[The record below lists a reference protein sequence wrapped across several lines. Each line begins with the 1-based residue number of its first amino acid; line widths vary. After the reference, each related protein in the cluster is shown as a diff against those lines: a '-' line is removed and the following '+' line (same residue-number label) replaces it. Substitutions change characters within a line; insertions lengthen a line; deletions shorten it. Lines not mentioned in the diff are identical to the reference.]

1 VSLFGSLVFL
11 PPIRVRTFA
20 MAWPSGASLIGG
32 WLFPHS
38 IDLDSISIIRLASS
52 LFYPIPI
59 LAWSRT
65 LSDAPIFL
73 TSTTNPMD
81 HRSNTAVSLTP
92 RANVGSPTRTS
103 QAGTPRPPLRTHSR
117 ELRIL
122 SEQPL
127 ARIEQALIRP
137 LTRRRGLDSDT
148 GRLRCHS
155 LPSRSPR
162 SLAGARVLLTN
173 PSGPWTS
180 RLVAGDGVEET
191 QIKDGERVK
200 PLAPAMGGERVKP
213 LTPAIDGEV
222 EGAGARLEKT
232 PVRVAGGVPL
242 LRKTKPPIKSSRP
255 RKRRPPIPTLR
266 LRPHQKTP
274 GVRRVLPGDQLPI
287 PRIRPPIPGVHQVP
301 HGAHRRT
308 PGIYRVTLG
317 VRLAGALQTA
327 PGVPR
332 MKPRRV
338 SPSLMQ
344 VLGKGRK
351 GRGRIAREAM
361 VGRVGVKGRTPR
373 PPPLCHRLE
382 EAGGNLLRL
391 SLRLPVSPKVTT
403 SNLIPFPPVLLSPE
417 RSTHVTWFS
426 DLFLFRSH
434 PRHPSP

>member
-1 VSLFGSLVFL
+1 
-11 PPIRVRTFA
+11 
-20 MAWPSGASLIGG
+20 
-32 WLFPHS
+32 
-38 IDLDSISIIRLASS
+38 
-52 LFYPIPI
+52 
-59 LAWSRT
+59 
-65 LSDAPIFL
+65 
-73 TSTTNPMD
+73 MD
-81 HRSNTAVSLTP
+81 RRSNTAVSLTP
-92 RANVGSPTRTS
+92 RANAGSPTRTS

-117 ELRIL
+117 ELRIR

-155 LPSRSPR
+155 LLSRSPR

-200 PLAPAMGGERVKP
+200 PLTPAMGGEAETVV
-213 LTPAIDGEV
+213 AEGGEV
-222 EGAGARLEKT
+222 EGAGARLVKT
-232 PVRVAGGVPL
+232 PVRAVGGVPL
-242 LRKTKPPIKSSRP
+242 PRKTKPPIKSSRP
-255 RKRRPPIPTLR
+255 HKRRPPIPTLR

-287 PRIRPPIPGVHQVP
+287 PRIRPPIPGVHRVP
-301 HGAHRRT
+301 LGAQPRT

-317 VRLAGALQTA
+317 VRVAGALRTA

-338 SPSLMQ
+338 SPSLMP

-351 GRGRIAREAM
+351 GRGRIAREAV
-361 VGRVGVKGRTPR
+361 VGQVGVKGRTPK

-403 SNLIPFPPVLLSPE
+403 SNLIPFPPALLSPE
-417 RSTHVTWFS
+417 QSTHVTWFS

-434 PRHPSP
+434 LRYPSP